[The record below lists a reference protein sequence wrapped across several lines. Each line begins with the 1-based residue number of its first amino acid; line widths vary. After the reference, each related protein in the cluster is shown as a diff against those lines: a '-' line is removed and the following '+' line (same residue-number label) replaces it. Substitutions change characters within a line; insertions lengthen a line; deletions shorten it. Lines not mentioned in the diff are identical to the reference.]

1 MMNLLHLQYLLEI
14 AQCKSI
20 SQAAQNL
27 FISQPYLSKVISK
40 VEQDVGFAIFV
51 RTLSGIKITKE
62 GELFLEYAGQIK
74 KQIDNIYNIKPQME
88 VQSNLSIATVYSSM
102 VLQSFLDFQSMY
114 KNEAI
119 HDEFC
124 EDTFNRM
131 IERIVQR
138 KSRIGISI
146 NPKNSKLLKQDYY
159 DQYNLETEI
168 LLENVPVRAIVYKG
182 NPLSKKKFVTIEELK
197 QYPFVY
203 YKDTHPDEFVNILG
217 LSSQHEIVYV
227 SDRGSYS
234 DILRTGRYVS
244 VTLEMSRQQKR
255 YSGCCCLPIK
265 DNDILAEIKYI
276 KPKQYELTQRE
287 KQFLQ
292 FLKTSLEKE
301 IM

>member
-51 RTLSGIKITKE
+51 RTSSGIKITKE

-168 LLENVPVRAIVYKG
+168 VLENVPVRAIVYKG

>member
-1 MMNLLHLQYLLEI
+1 
-14 AQCKSI
+14 
-20 SQAAQNL
+20 
-27 FISQPYLSKVISK
+27 
-40 VEQDVGFAIFV
+40 
-51 RTLSGIKITKE
+51 
-62 GELFLEYAGQIK
+62 
-74 KQIDNIYNIKPQME
+74 
-88 VQSNLSIATVYSSM
+88 M